1 MSPSFSPL
9 SVCLV
14 LSVLINHSIPQ
25 FPPCLNLNTLMQI
38 MQSDQIPPF
47 QRGLSQFSEL
57 S

>member
-9 SVCLV
+9 SACLV

-25 FPPCLNLNTLMQI
+25 FASCLNLNTLMQI
-38 MQSDQIPPF
+38 MQSDQILPSR
-47 QRGLSQFSEL
+47 RGLSQFSEL